1 MKFLDI
7 ICIFF
12 TFMVIIL
19 FAVNFKIKS
28 TSSSHQKDNT
38 CIAVQNIKSACWSEE
53 DFDRFC
59 SMSNACSKEAK

>member
-1 MKFLDI
+1 
-7 ICIFF
+7 
-12 TFMVIIL
+12 MVIIL
-19 FAVNFKIKS
+19 FAINFKIKS

-38 CIAVQNIKSACWSEE
+38 CIAVQNVKSACWSEE